1 MKKRL
6 LVGLLVLGL
15 VCVLAPAAY
24 SADTTVKYAHWNA
37 LSEEY
42 NYVKAFEEK
51 YPDIKIEF
59 TLIPE
64 AEYSQKL
71 TTMIMAGTAPDVMC
85 LWGVIYLDLLTRRL
99 RGSIR

>member
-15 VCVLAPAAY
+15 CGVLASAAY

-51 YPDIKIEF
+51 YPDIKIE
-59 TLIPE
+59 
-64 AEYSQKL
+64 
-71 TTMIMAGTAPDVMC
+71 
-85 LWGVIYLDLLTRRL
+85 L
-99 RGSIR
+99 R